1 MPRENFGSEHVFLA
15 KEEILSYEEM
25 ASVVASLLP
34 LGLSKVR
41 ITGGEPLLRKDLHV
55 FIALLRDLDAELD
68 IALTTNAVL
77 LERHAESLFKS
88 GLNRI
93 TVSLDAVDTKLFQRI
108 TDSRNTPE
116 DIFRGIEAAQQIGLP
131 VKINCVVKKGVNES
145 QIVPLTQACMK
156 RKITIRFIEF
166 MDVGTTNNWNVESV
180 MSGEEMRQVLRDH
193 LGPLVPKASGHPSD
207 VARLWSLADGSTVG
221 FIESVTKP
229 FCGDCSRAR
238 LSAHGSIYTCLF
250 SEQGFDLR
258 GILRFGAN
266 NEEVAQIIQDI
277 WTHRG
282 DRYSELRTQ
291 LKETRQPVEMS
302 FIGG

>member
-68 IALTTNAVL
+68 IALTTNGVL

-116 DIFRGIEAAQQIGLP
+116 EIFRGIEAAQQIGLP

-207 VARLWSLADGSTVG
+207 VARLWSLVDGSTVG

-266 NEEVAQIIQDI
+266 NEEVAHIIQDI

>member
-1 MPRENFGSEHVFLA
+1 MPRENFGPEHVFLA

-41 ITGGEPLLRKDLHV
+41 ITGGEPLLRRDLHV
-55 FIALLRDLDAELD
+55 FIALLRDLDSELD
-68 IALTTNAVL
+68 IALTTNGVL
-77 LERHAESLFKS
+77 LERHAETLLKS

-93 TVSLDAVDTKLFQRI
+93 TVSLDAVQAELFQTI
-108 TDSRNTPE
+108 TDSKNTPE
-116 DIFRGIEAAQQIGLP
+116 DVFKGIDVAQKIGLP
-131 VKINCVVKKGVNES
+131 VKVNCVIKKGVNES
-145 QIVPLTQACMK
+145 QIIPLTKACSE
-156 RKITIRFIEF
+156 RKITARFIEF
-166 MDVGTTNNWNVESV
+166 MDVGTTNNWNMESV
-180 MSGEEMRQVLRDH
+180 MSGDEMRQVLREH
-193 LGPLVPKASGHPSD
+193 FGPLEPTTTAHPSD
-207 VARLWSLADGSTVG
+207 VARLWRLVDGSTVG

-258 GILRFGAN
+258 GVLRFGAN
-266 NEEVAQIIQDI
+266 KQEIAEIIRDI
-277 WTHRG
+277 WTHRE

-291 LKETRQPVEMS
+291 LKETRRPIEMS